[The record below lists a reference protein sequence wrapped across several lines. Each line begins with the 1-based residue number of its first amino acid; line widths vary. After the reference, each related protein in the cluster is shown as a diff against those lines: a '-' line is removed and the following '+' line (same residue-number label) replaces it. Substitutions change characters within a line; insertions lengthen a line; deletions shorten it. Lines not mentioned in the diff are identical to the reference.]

1 MLDLAFG
8 GRNVE
13 VLINFRFFLMLST
26 HSEISKETTKRIK
39 IEYLIFGPL
48 KGKKIESGK
57 RYKTKFHFINAIL
70 NHLSGKKLGIIPTFT
85 K

>member
-13 VLINFRFFLMLST
+13 ALINFRFFLMLST

-39 IEYLIFGPL
+39 IEYLIFEPL
-48 KGKKIESGK
+48 KGKKIE
-57 RYKTKFHFINAIL
+57 
-70 NHLSGKKLGIIPTFT
+70 
-85 K
+85 